1 MSILKV
7 ILLPS
12 NYLLIEPPISSEYS
26 QSFLVLKPQKVKI
39 QKKQMVL
46 SEDLTEREGLSPH
59 MIS

>member
-1 MSILKV
+1 MSIFKI

-12 NYLLIEPPISSEYS
+12 NYSLIEPPISSEYS
-26 QSFLVLKPQKVKI
+26 QSLLVLKTKI
-39 QKKQMVL
+39 KSKKMVL